1 MNTALN
7 NRINEVLNGPRTTH
21 RLLLTKFQR
30 KVIDVDDFVQELEK
44 SFQYKADRNRFQ
56 TFFGYNPK
64 SEIEA
69 LIYNY
74 DKRGWLYLEIPSR
87 ELFFV
92 DAGKYPYPQRQL
104 DHKRRIETLKSWS
117 NLLGLLFFVVVII
130 FLIVYFT

>member
-1 MNTALN
+1 MNTSLN
-7 NRINEVLNGPRTTH
+7 NRINEVLSGPRTTH
-21 RLLLTKFQR
+21 RLLLTKFQH
-30 KVIDVDDFVQELEK
+30 KVIDVDDFIVELEN

-56 TFFGYNPK
+56 IFCGYNPK

-92 DAGKYPYPQRQL
+92 DATKYPYPQRQL
-104 DHKRRIETLKSWS
+104 DHKRRIEALKSWS
-117 NLLGLLFFVVVII
+117 NALGLLLFIVAII
-130 FLIVYFT
+130 FLIVHFT